1 MYEKGLRK
9 KGIWECADVEMA
21 LFSFASKVIGASR
34 QTQILLQ
41 LSNQLHILQI
51 LPTLLRLLRRLVHLS
66 RRLFDERHRARRTVE
81 GVISIQG
88 LAPRALPGLERGIH
102 PVGRVIDEP
111 GVLQQLPL
119 DIRAG
124 QVNIHLRHRAVL
136 LPAGDEPELHLREPL
151 LLAVAPG
158 QIGEPGV
165 ADGVRVNRFRHPEFP
180 GNVLQ
185 LVLNRPDTHA
195 PGRVPIPPGG
205 HKERGVCVRTER
217 VRVDPGLQIRHG
229 ADQPE
234 APHPGLAVHDHHR
247 TVAVEL
253 DVADVE
259 AQEFPDPGARVPHE
273 HDQRAVTRLVADID
287 EPDDVLAGDQLVD
300 GEMLARTPHPDVTE
314 EFLLPV
320 GDKPAE
326 EELQFEDV
334 ALQGEGAD
342 GRSSFDEV
350 VFQPLRACLLCV
362 AELAPGEEGVDP
374 PDLRIDGLLLQLLE
388 LEVANVLFEIRF
400 IDRIEV
406 LQFLYHI
413 HWQPF
418 SRRG

>member
-1 MYEKGLRK
+1 M
-9 KGIWECADVEMA
+9 
-21 LFSFASKVIGASR
+21 
-34 QTQILLQ
+34 T
-41 LSNQLHILQI
+41 
-51 LPTLLRLLRRLVHLS
+51 
-66 RRLFDERHRARRTVE
+66 
-81 GVISIQG
+81 
-88 LAPRALPGLERGIH
+88 
-102 PVGRVIDEP
+102 
-111 GVLQQLPL
+111 
-119 DIRAG
+119 
-124 QVNIHLRHRAVL
+124 
-136 LPAGDEPELHLREPL
+136 
-151 LLAVAPG
+151 
-158 QIGEPGV
+158 
-165 ADGVRVNRFRHPEFP
+165 DGVGVNRFRHPKFP
-180 GNVLQ
+180 GDVLQ

-195 PGRVPIPPGG
+195 PGLVPIPPGG
-205 HKERGVCVRTER
+205 HEERGVCVRTER

-229 ADQPE
+229 ADQAE

-259 AQEFPDPGARVPHE
+259 VQEFPDSGAGVPHE
-273 HDQRAVTRLVADID
+273 HDQCPVARLVADIH
-287 EPDDVLAGDQLVD
+287 EPDDILAGDQLVD

-314 EFLLPV
+314 KFLLPV
-320 GDKPAE
+320 RDKPAE

-342 GRSSFDEV
+342 RRSSLDEV

-388 LEVANVLFEIRF
+388 LEVANVLLDVRF

-406 LQFLYHI
+406 LQFLYHT